1 MATLVGHDHAQRRKA
16 LLASVL
22 ERFCDRVR
30 LRERDACGFGSRGI
44 GLRADRRVGE
54 GGGER
59 SE

>member
-1 MATLVGHDHAQRRKA
+1 